1 MAGNSELFQALQMF
15 NQGVQQAATTS
26 AINDATAAVGQI
38 HSQIQNEGQQRQALD
53 QLSKQL
59 ALRLTGVGAPAAA
72 IQQAMQAVGPK
83 QYGSVAEMQMDAAL
97 TGNPYLKSTAKSL
110 QDQATQASKQMKLF
124 EHGLDMDK
132 LNAQGMNSL
141 QLQMLKSQADKQA
154 ASKITADEL
163 GKLNAVDEQ
172 LNFGR
177 DLLKRMQGGEAAI
190 PGASFVGPFSGR
202 TDTVLNP
209 EKAAFQADLGRFFDA
224 YRQAVTGAGASEKE
238 IERLETRMPQPT
250 DTAGVFKRKM
260 EYLLKYAEDKK
271 NIQIKNWGLT
281 GRDVS
286 GLLQGMKAEQQAKQ
300 QKIQQL
306 QRMQQFSGE

>member
-1 MAGNSELFQALQMF
+1 MAGNSELFTALQMF
-15 NQGVQQAATTS
+15 NQGVQQAATSS
-26 AINDATAAVGQI
+26 AISEATQQVGQI
-38 HSQIQNEGQQRQALD
+38 QSQIQDAGQQRQALD
-53 QLSKQL
+53 SLSKQL

-97 TGNPYLKSTAKSL
+97 TGNPFLKETSKSL
-110 QDQATQASKQMKLF
+110 MDQATKSAKQMKLF

-132 LNAQGMNSL
+132 LGAQGMNAL
-141 QLQMLKSQADKQA
+141 QLQMLKGQADKQA

-163 GKLNAVDEQ
+163 AKLNAVDEQ
-172 LNFGR
+172 LGFGR
-177 DLLKRMQGGEAAI
+177 DLLKRMESGEALI
-190 PGASFVGPFSGR
+190 PGASFVGPMSGR

-209 EKAAFQADLGRFFDA
+209 DKAAFQADLGRFFDA

-260 EYLLKYAEDKK
+260 EYLLKYAQDKK
-271 NIQIKNWGLT
+271 NVQIKNWGLT
-281 GRDVS
+281 GRDVG

-300 QKIQQL
+300 AKIQSL
-306 QRMQQFSGE
+306 QRLQQFSGE